1 MNKEQEIWRLVQRY
15 VTGNATPDERQLLHQ
30 WMDLD
35 PANRQLVREVEK
47 IWDMTPV
54 DELDVNVQQAWRAFQ
69 SKNIRKR
76 KGVVTSVSTRRML
89 ILRVAA
95 MILFTLMAGFF
106 AYTYI
111 SSDIGTGDETAAGHI
126 LQLENMVTGQGEKA
140 SATFSDGTEVILNS
154 ASTLRFPEEFSG
166 HRREVHLEGEAYF
179 KVAPDPDH
187 PFIVHIRGAEIEV
200 LGTEF
205 NVRGWSE
212 DIAVDVVVREGKVSV
227 SAPERETDALRE
239 VILEA
244 GDFTRIPDGQGPI
257 PVQQVEIANYLV
269 WMSGGLYFRDTPF
282 HQVLRDIERRFDI
295 QITLHEPNLSN
306 VPFTGKFQYADL
318 DEVLSIIAVS
328 MEIDFHRDGSTVEL
342 M

>member
-1 MNKEQEIWRLVQRY
+1 MKKEQEIWQLIQRF
-15 VTGNATPDERQLLHQ
+15 VTGNATPDERQKLHH

-47 IWDMTPV
+47 IWDMTPA
-54 DELDVNVQQAWRAFQ
+54 DEMEVNVQQAWRAFQ
-69 SKNIRKR
+69 SNVLRKKR
-76 KGVVTSVSTRRML
+76 KTGNRSIHGLL

-95 MILFTLMAGFF
+95 VVLLTVMAGLF

-111 SSDIGTGDETAAGHI
+111 TSDPAAGDETASGHV
-126 LQLENMVTGQGEKA
+126 LQLENLVTGKGEKA

-154 ASTLRFPEEFSG
+154 ASTLRFPEEFRG
-166 HRREVHLEGEAYF
+166 ARREVHLEGEAYF
-179 KVAPDPDH
+179 DVAPNPDH

-212 DIAVDVVVREGKVSV
+212 DLAVDVVVREGKVSV
-227 SAPERETDALRE
+227 SAPGRVTGNQQE
-239 VILEA
+239 VLLGA
-244 GDFTRIPDGQGPI
+244 GDFTRVPDGQGPV
-257 PVQQVEIANYLV
+257 PVQQVEISDYLV
-269 WMSGGLYFRDTPF
+269 WMSGGLYFKDTPF
-282 HQVLRDIERRFDI
+282 HQVLRDVERRFDV
-295 QITLHEPNLSN
+295 QITLHESGLSD

-328 MEIDFHRDGSTVEL
+328 MEIDFRRDGSTVDL